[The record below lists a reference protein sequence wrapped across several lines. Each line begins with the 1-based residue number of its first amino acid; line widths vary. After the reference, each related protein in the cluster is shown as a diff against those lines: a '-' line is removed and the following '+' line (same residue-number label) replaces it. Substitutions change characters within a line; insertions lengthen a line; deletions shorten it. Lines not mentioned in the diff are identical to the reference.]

1 MNEHPARPGEVP
13 GENID
18 DRLGGYPAEH
28 LTDEITFA
36 VADGAIA
43 VITINRPAQRN
54 AINRG
59 VIYGLK
65 QAWQRLEQDPA
76 LRVGILTGTGDKAFC
91 AGMDLKE
98 AAAMQLRIPPRDM
111 FPVLGDNVRIS
122 KPTIAAVN
130 GVALAGGWLFAQ
142 MCDLC
147 VASEHATFG
156 ITEAKVG
163 RGMPWAAP
171 LIHMLPQRIAME
183 VLLTGKPI
191 SAQRAYA
198 LGYVNEVVPHARLLD
213 SAVALARGI
222 AANAP
227 LTVKAARELV
237 YLSTEMGRSA
247 ALDAAQALFEPVY
260 LSEDAQEG
268 PRAFAE
274 KRAPQWKG
282 C

>member
-1 MNEHPARPGEVP
+1 MK
-13 GENID
+13 
-18 DRLGGYPAEH
+18 
-28 LTDEITFA
+28 LTDEILYA
-36 VADGAIA
+36 LEDGIA
-43 VITINRPAQRN
+43 VITIDRPAQRN

-59 VIYGLK
+59 VNDGLR
-65 QAWQRLEQDPA
+65 QAFARFEQDA
-76 LRVGILTGTGDKAFC
+76 DARVAILTGSGDKAFC

-98 AAAMQLRIPPRDM
+98 AAALQLRVPPRD
-111 FPVLGDNVRIS
+111 FLPILGDTIHVT
-122 KPTIAAVN
+122 KPVIAAVN
-130 GVALAGGWLFAQ
+130 GLAYAGGWLLAQ

-147 VASEHATFG
+147 IAADHAVFG

-171 LIHMLPQRIAME
+171 LVRMLPQRVVME
-183 VLLTGKPI
+183 LLLTGQPLG
-191 SAQRAYA
+191 AQRAYE
-198 LGYVNEVVPHARLLD
+198 LGYVNAVVPLAQLRER
-213 SAVALARGI
+213 ALEMAKTI

-247 ALDAAQALFEPVY
+247 GLRAAQHLFESVY

-274 KRAPQWKG
+274 KRAPRWSG
-282 C
+282 R